1 MLHDS
6 KLPQFEVFLWGEALM
21 YSVFVKN
28 WTWTQ
33 SLGNATPYELLTGS
47 KLDLS
52 NMNVWGSR
60 VWVHS
65 DGGTKLD
72 GRAKEGW
79 WVGFDDE
86 SKDIRFIGKE
96 SGQ

>member
-1 MLHDS
+1 
-6 KLPQFEVFLWGEALM
+6 
-21 YSVFVKN
+21 
-28 WTWTQ
+28 
-33 SLGNATPYELLTGS
+33 
-47 KLDLS
+47 
-52 NMNVWGSR
+52 MNVWGSR

-65 DGGTKLD
+65 DRGTKLD
-72 GRAKEGW
+72 RRAKEGW